1 MGLLRRFRSSLTY
14 PVAGTLVLVTVLPV
28 AAVGLLLASS
38 IRDHLTTVEK
48 QYLTRQAV
56 GLASEVSLF
65 FSSHRTQ
72 LEATARA
79 LDVGSRPSVSETDAL
94 LKGIAKRDPLLM
106 RLQLVNSNGEGSF
119 VSTQELEPKAAE
131 ALAGLISDASQR
143 AATGKEVSDLHELLP
158 GHPAGVSIFAYPV
171 RGNGNR
177 VQAVLTGVLDLQPLQ
192 SRLSDNALSGLI
204 VTVIDDKGTAVLS
217 SRTELENTSLAGS
230 PLVRDYLRR
239 PLRLTKVYSQPQ
251 LRLGSDVL
259 GSIAPAQWP
268 RWAVVV
274 ERPTAEA
281 FASVR
286 AMQKR
291 TLISTVV
298 AAAAALAIGLGLSGY
313 LIRPLQK
320 LTDVTSALAE
330 GNLTERAQVPG
341 HNEIAQL
348 AANFNHMAGSLETLV
363 RRLKH
368 ALRQNQELFLE
379 TIRTL
384 ATAIDAKDPYTRGHS
399 ERVSSYSMAIARALG
414 LDSDQVFRVRIAAI
428 LHDVG
433 KLGIRDNILNK
444 PGGLT
449 DAEYTV
455 MRRHPEIGSQ
465 IMAPIRMLKD
475 IIPGIRN
482 HHETWDGTGYPDKL
496 KGEEIPLV
504 ARIIG
509 VADTFDAMTT
519 ARPYQKPLELEF
531 VLAKMRAMAGSR
543 FDPQVVQA
551 FLAAVEAGDIT
562 PPDASTDAVS
572 EEGVS

>member
-1 MGLLRRFRSSLTY
+1 MGLLRSFRSSLTY

-28 AAVGLLLASS
+28 AVVGLLLASS

-72 LEATARA
+72 LEATART
-79 LDVGSRPSVSETDAL
+79 LDVSSQPTVNDTDAL
-94 LKGIAKRDPLLM
+94 LKDIAKRDPTLI
-106 RLQLVNSNGEGSF
+106 RLQLVKTNGQGSF
-119 VSTQELEPKAAE
+119 VSTQELDPEAAKA
-131 ALAGLISDASQR
+131 LTGLISR
-143 AATGKEVSDLHELLP
+143 AAQQAADGEDVNDLHELLP
-158 GHPAGVSIFAYPV
+158 GHPAGVSVFAYPV
-171 RGNGNR
+171 RGRRGR
-177 VQAVLTGVLDLQPLQ
+177 IRAVLTGVLDLEPLQ
-192 SRLSDNALSGLI
+192 KRLGDNALGGLI
-204 VTVIDDKGTAVLS
+204 VTVIDEKGTAILS
-217 SRTELENTSLAGS
+217 SRSELENTSLAAS

-239 PLRLTKVYSQPQ
+239 PLRLTRVYSQPQ

-268 RWAVVV
+268 RWAVIV

-286 AMQKR
+286 AMQQR

-298 AAAAALAIGLGLSGY
+298 AAAAALAIGFGLSGY
-313 LIRPLQK
+313 LIRPLKK

-348 AANFNHMAGSLETLV
+348 AGNFNHMAGSLETLV

-449 DAEYTV
+449 DAEYIV

-482 HHETWDGTGYPDKL
+482 HHETWDGNGYPDKL
-496 KGEEIPLV
+496 KGQEIPLV

-519 ARPYQKPLELEF
+519 SRPYQKPLELDF
-531 VLAKMRAMAGSR
+531 VVAKMRAMAGSR
-543 FDPQVVQA
+543 FDPEVVRA

-562 PPDASTDAVS
+562 PPEASSAVAS